1 MDKKTLLEKLKDDE
15 SVELMQATKTLI
27 WDVEIDKVTYQCT
40 QSYDADDQ
48 EDKFRVYRVW
58 GGLHG
63 VSEITDEE
71 VVEAFQIY
79 INYNWH

>member
-1 MDKKTLLEKLKDDE
+1 MNKKTLLEKLHDDE
-15 SVELMQATKTLI
+15 SVELMRATKTLI
-27 WDVEIDKVTYQCT
+27 WDVEIGKVTYQCT

-48 EDKFRVYRVW
+48 EDKFQVYRVW

-71 VVEAFQIY
+71 VVEAFQMY
-79 INYNWH
+79 INDNWH